1 MRTGMQIET
10 KYFGRVGSDAGL
22 VVEFP
27 AGLPAFETERA
38 FLAIEHPRLSPVI
51 FLQSMATP
59 SLCFL
64 ALPVQSIDPAY
75 VLQISPDELTAIGV
89 NEGPAPVIGQD
100 VAALALITLA
110 EDGRASA
117 NLMSPVV
124 VSLPALRA
132 IQAMRSDRAY
142 SYNHPLGNLPVLA
155 REAEPSCS

>member
-1 MRTGMQIET
+1 MGTGMQIDT
-10 KYFGRVGSDAGL
+10 KYFGRVSSDAGL
-22 VVEFP
+22 VVDFP

-38 FLAIEHPRLSPVI
+38 FLAIEHPRLAPVI

-64 ALPVQSIDPAY
+64 ALPVLSIEPAY
-75 VLQISPDELTAIGV
+75 VLQMSTDDLTAIGV
-89 NEGPAPVIGQD
+89 NGRPAPVIGQD
-100 VAALALITLA
+100 VAALALITIA